1 MANLY
6 KSLGTLIKDYRQ
18 WRKISQETLA
28 ARIRISTR
36 ELQNWE
42 NGRHRV
48 RIDNLHDI
56 AEATGIPMQVC
67 VSLNADQPVWY
78 SLQERRASFSSIEE
92 RYVRKEFLKYHE
104 VSGNETFAISEQISV
119 NKHIAK
125 IFSCCSE
132 LLGHKRTLRK
142 DVIKA
147 AITIL
152 PDLNQILFDSGGHY
166 VGHNICL
173 PLNTAFYQQLKEKAR
188 FENLLTAEKLSDIVG
203 HKEGVFFFYS
213 IFAST
218 INIAHQIAVNMARF
232 FVKVEQQE
240 RYTFAYAISCS
251 EDIKQA
257 KNFGMVKVEGWQAED
272 ADSFSQLYE
281 TRLDNLMGYLG
292 TGRSSIK
299 KRGGRAATKKPMT
312 NWPEYEEQQHS
323 ISTWPSHLLKEDVN
337 KKPEEDDVL
346 TIGRHREVPTI
357 GDSSQTFSLTTTKK
371 QPQKGGAS
379 DPNKHTVVCPNQ
391 KCAQNGKPSE
401 SAIIRY
407 GTYRSKDGISYPR
420 FICKNCGKAFRSNA
434 GAIFYGLRSPQDR
447 ILKALKLLLSGMPL
461 RRVAAI
467 LGIELRTVRHWLN
480 FAASRSDK
488 IDVALIK
495 VLDVS
500 HAELDALWASVEKG
514 TLRERAI
521 LWKTEKRLN

>member
-1 MANLY
+1 MTNLY

-18 WRKISQETLA
+18 WRQLSQETLA

-48 RIDNLHDI
+48 RIDNLHDF

-67 VSLNADQPVWY
+67 VSLNADQPIWY

-92 RYVRKEFLKYHE
+92 HYVRKEFLKYRE
-104 VSGNETFAISEQISV
+104 VSGNETFAISEQISTD
-119 NKHIAK
+119 KHIAK

-173 PLNTAFYQQLKEKAR
+173 PLSMAAYQQLKEQGEL
-188 FENLLTAEKLSDIVG
+188 ENFLTSEKLSDIVG
-203 HKEGVFFFYS
+203 HQAGVFFFYS

-218 INIAHQIAVNMARF
+218 INIAHQIAMNMARF
-232 FVKVEQQE
+232 FVRIEQQDK
-240 RYTFAYAISCS
+240 YIFAYAISCG
-251 EDIKQA
+251 EDVKQA
-257 KNFGMVKVEGWQAED
+257 RNFGMVKVRNWQAGN

-281 TRLDNLMGYLG
+281 TKLDNLMGYLG
-292 TGRSSIK
+292 TGQFLLK
-299 KRGGRAATKKPMT
+299 KHSGGVATKKPMT
-312 NWPEYEEQQHS
+312 TNRPKYEEQQS
-323 ISTWPSHLLKEDVN
+323 GITSGPEHLLQEDAG
-337 KKPEEDDVL
+337 KKLAAAEVL
-346 TIGRHREVPTI
+346 TIVKRCEVSTI
-357 GDSSQTFSLTTTKK
+357 GDSSQTSSLINDKK
-371 QPQKGGAS
+371 QTQKNGAS
-379 DPNKHTVVCPNQ
+379 DFNKHTVTCPNQ
-391 KCAQNGKPSE
+391 KCAQNGKPRE
-401 SAIIRY
+401 SIIISY
-407 GTYRSKDGISYPR
+407 GSYRAKNGISHPR
-420 FICKNCGKAFRSNA
+420 FLCKNCGKTFRSNA
-434 GAIFYGLRSPQDR
+434 GTIFYGLRSPQDR
-447 ILKALKLLLSGMPL
+447 ILKAFKLLLSGMPL

-480 FAASRSDK
+480 FAAARSDK
-488 IDVALIK
+488 IDVALIEA
-495 VLDVS
+495 LNVS
-500 HAELDALWASVEKG
+500 RVELDALWASVEKG

-521 LWKTEKRLN
+521 LWKTRK